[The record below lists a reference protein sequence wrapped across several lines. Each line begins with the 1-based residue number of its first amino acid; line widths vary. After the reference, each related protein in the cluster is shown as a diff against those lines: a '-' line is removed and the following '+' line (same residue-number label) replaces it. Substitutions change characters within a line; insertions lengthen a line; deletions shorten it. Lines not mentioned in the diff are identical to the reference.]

1 MTVILQADGLRRTF
15 GAVTAVT
22 DVSLTIHAGERH
34 AIIGP
39 NGAGKTTLLNLL
51 AGVYRPTAG
60 SITWLGRDITRRNQV
75 HRARAGIGRS
85 FQTPTV
91 LPSLSTV
98 DNLVLAAWPHTPRT
112 AWWPPAQQRR
122 LLTGA
127 LHQLE
132 TLGLAGHA
140 HTPAGALAHGQRRLL
155 DIAMAL
161 AGTPRLLLLDEPA
174 AGLDQ
179 ADTDRLL
186 RLLAGLPD
194 TMAVVLVE
202 HHLDL
207 VAAAATT
214 VTVLHQGA
222 VLTSGSHDHVVT
234 HPVARSVY
242 PELAPTVEGGSG
254 AAR

>member
-1 MTVILQADGLRRTF
+1 MTVILQAEGLRKAF
-15 GAVTAVT
+15 GGVTALA
-22 DVSLTIHAGERH
+22 DVSLTVQAGDRH

-51 AGVYRPTAG
+51 AGALRPTAG
-60 SITWLGRDITRRNQV
+60 SVTWQGRDITRTGQA

-91 LPSLSTV
+91 IPSLSTV
-98 DNLVLAAWPHTPRT
+98 DNLVLAAWPHAPRSL
-112 AWWPPAQQRR
+112 WWPPRRQRR
-122 LLTGA
+122 LLTRA

-132 TLGLAGHA
+132 TVGLADHA
-140 HTPAGALAHGQRRLL
+140 DQLAGVLAHGQRRLL

-161 AGTPRLLLLDEPA
+161 AGTPLLLLLDEPA
-174 AGLDQ
+174 AGLD
-179 ADTDRLL
+179 DHELDWLL
-186 RLLAGLPD
+186 RLLAALPD
-194 TMAVVLVE
+194 AMAVVLV
-202 HHLDL
+202 DL

-222 VLTSGSHDHVVT
+222 VITTGSHDSVVT
-234 HPVARSVY
+234 HPLARGVY
-242 PELAPTVEGGSG
+242 PGLAPTHGGDVG